1 MQIEPTFV
9 VDIVSNVQVD
19 ILASSAGVTKEAG
32 ECHDECCLFL
42 IILTDSKRRGPHPGQ
57 TGVGILRSF
66 EAILEMR

>member
-9 VDIVSNVQVD
+9 VDIVSNVKVD
-19 ILASSAGVTKEAG
+19 ILASSAGVTKGKGECCG
-32 ECHDECCLFL
+32 ECHIVL

-57 TGVGILRSF
+57 TGVGILRRF